1 MRDALQTPLAF
12 DVLRAAVTRFNADRS
27 RPFWQLAVDTKR
39 TLPINGVSDAF
50 VEKTTLLN
58 RDDELLD
65 NEVSAALEV
74 GYLLRLASPVMRSEE
89 RWSMSP
95 APGFTSPR
103 RQRHRL
109 PILSLAITTVTQ
121 PGLRSKRNVTTVRA
135 RCCGLSPRRQLDG
148 QRAHDYRKRTHLF

>member
-89 RWSMSP
+89 RVVYVSR
-95 APGFTSPR
+95 AGFSSPR
-103 RQRHRL
+103 IHRHRA
-109 PILSLAITTVTQ
+109 PISSRVITIW
-121 PGLRSKRNVTTVRA
+121 
-135 RCCGLSPRRQLDG
+135 
-148 QRAHDYRKRTHLF
+148 